1 MSEQEA
7 SAKADEEVDKT
18 MRSKVQYNS
27 FNLDTIWGDEF
38 WILL

>member
-18 MRSKVQYNS
+18 MRSKAQYNKFQS
-27 FNLDTIWGDEF
+27 GYYMG
-38 WILL
+38 